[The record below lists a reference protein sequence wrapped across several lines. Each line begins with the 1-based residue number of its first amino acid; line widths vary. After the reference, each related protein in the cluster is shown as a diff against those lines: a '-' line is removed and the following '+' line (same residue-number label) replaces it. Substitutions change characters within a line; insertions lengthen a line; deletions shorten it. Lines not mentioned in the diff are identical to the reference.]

1 VIRVFL
7 LVAGLLATAAV
18 GAAVGFGSVGL
29 MPMTGVPVVGTTP
42 TVWVVPAYPGGG
54 R

>member
-1 VIRVFL
+1 VTRVFL
-7 LVAGLLATAAV
+7 LVAGLLVVA

-29 MPMTGVPVVGTTP
+29 APMTDVRNTVVTATP